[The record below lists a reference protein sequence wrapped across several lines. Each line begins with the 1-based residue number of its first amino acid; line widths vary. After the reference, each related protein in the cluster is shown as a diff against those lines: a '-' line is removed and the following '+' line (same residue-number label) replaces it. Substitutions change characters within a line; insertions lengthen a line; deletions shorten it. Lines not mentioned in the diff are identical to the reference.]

1 MNGLVACCVGDRGK
15 VPAEMQ
21 FATDCRLSSPGWD
34 AKSSEIGSSIGNP
47 GSSDS
52 PPLLY

>member
-1 MNGLVACCVGDRGK
+1 MNGLVAHWLRDRGN
-15 VPAEMQ
+15 VPVGADEKQ
-21 FATDCRLSSPGWD
+21 NCRLSSPGWD